1 MVKWQ
6 TEKQIKRRK
15 QTKQGKC
22 RIEMNESLEIK
33 REREK
38 DNFLIESLFSSGLLD
53 IDRVAK
59 VESTSYESN
68 DEKRVEDHFEDV
80 PDHRWFIILVTLF
93 IYNHF
98 LVNRKTNLLN
108 LFRTYLW
115 VRRTKQHLAQLNK
128 GRYSRSKTL
137 N

>member
-59 VESTSYESN
+59 IESTSYESN

-98 LVNRKTNLLN
+98 LVNPKTQR
-108 LFRTYLW
+108 LFFRIYFELTS
-115 VRRTKQHLAQLNK
+115 
-128 GRYSRSKTL
+128 GFGERSSTWH

>member
-98 LVNRKTNLLN
+98 LVNRNIILKN

-115 VRRTKQHLAQLNK
+115 VQRTKQHLVLSNK
-128 GRYSRSKTL
+128 DRYFRSKTL